1 MDKKSAVEA
10 LDLVL
15 NLAWSNQ
22 KLKSVLFTIFQLD
35 VYVFS
40 IKTVQVKRQPCEV
53 GRGGHYISTL
63 RYLSIMFVIQKN
75 SEKWY
80 YMLQK

>member
-22 KLKSVLFTIFQLD
+22 KLKKKLFTIFPLD

-40 IKTVQVKRQPCEV
+40 IKTVKVKRLPCEV
-53 GRGGHYISTL
+53 GRGGS
-63 RYLSIMFVIQKN
+63 
-75 SEKWY
+75 
-80 YMLQK
+80 LQKYSSVFIDNVRHSKK